1 MKISYQWLKQFIN
14 INEPPETVGN
24 MLTGI
29 GLEVEAIHPVETI
42 KGGLA
47 GVVIGQVL
55 TCQKHPNADKLSLTT
70 VDIGNSVVVPIVCGA
85 PNVAA
90 GQKVLVATV
99 GTTLYPTQ
107 GEPFTI
113 KKAKIRGELSE
124 GMICAEDELGLGTSH
139 EGIMVLDTELP
150 PGTPAAELLQLENDY
165 VFEIGL
171 TPNHADAASHYGVA
185 RELHAL
191 TGLPICFPPISELK
205 TGSRRESVQVIVENT
220 EACPRYSGLTI
231 SGIQVKDSP
240 EWLKKR
246 LQAIG
251 LTPINNVVDVTNYVL
266 HELGQ
271 PLHAFD
277 LEKIAC
283 RTIRVKTLPEGT
295 PFRTLDD
302 VERKLTANDL
312 MICDGNSQPLC
323 IGGVFGGKE
332 SGISNTTTAI
342 FLESAYF
349 HPGYI
354 RSTALHHRLKTDAA
368 YRFERGTDPNMT
380 VRALQRAAALI
391 TEIAG
396 GEVSSDIIDIYPQP
410 IPHRQFA
417 VKYKNIDRLIGK
429 KLDRAL
435 IHQIL
440 ERLDIKVLTADET
453 SLTVSVPPFRVDI
466 FQQADIVEEILRIYG
481 FDKVELKPSLSADY
495 LAEYATPDL
504 FKIRMELTKL
514 LAANGFQEI
523 ITNSLTKP
531 AYAEALGLPA
541 ENNVEI
547 VNRLSAELAVMRRS
561 LLFSGLEVLAHNIS
575 HRQKDFCFF
584 EFGKTYYKQ
593 LKPEGTAEYVENE
606 LLALFTTGNR
616 HAETWQAAQQ
626 KTDFFQLA
634 GIVQKVLQKLAAHTK
649 VTPQEIDSSHIFA
662 YGLALTMNKREV
674 ARVGLVQPS
683 HLKLL
688 DIKQEVFYAEI
699 DWTYL
704 AAQLKQPSYSELSRF
719 PEVRR
724 DLSLVLDRQV
734 SFDQIRRI
742 AYQTERQL
750 LKTINVFDVF
760 TGESIGSDKKAY
772 AISFILQDQHQT
784 LTDHVIDKT
793 MEKLMHALERQLGA
807 VIRK

>member
-14 INEPPETVGN
+14 INESPEKVGK
-24 MLTGI
+24 MLTGV
-29 GLEVEAIHPVETI
+29 GLEVEAIYPVETV

-47 GVVIGQVL
+47 GVVIGHVL

-70 VDIGNSVVVPIVCGA
+70 VDIGGGVVAPIVCGA

-99 GTTLYPTQ
+99 GATLYPTQ

-113 KKAKIRGELSE
+113 KKAKIRGEASE

-139 EGIMVLDTELP
+139 DGIMVLDTDLP
-150 PGTPAAELLQLENDY
+150 PGTPAAQLLQLENDY

-185 RELHAL
+185 RDLHAL
-191 TGLPICFPPISELK
+191 TGLQICFPESFEHK
-205 TGSRRESVQVIVENT
+205 VGSRREKIEVIVENT

-231 SGIQVKDSP
+231 SGLQVKESP

-251 LTPINNVVDVTNYVL
+251 LTPINNVVDATNYVL

-277 LEKIAC
+277 LDKIAG

-295 PFRTLDD
+295 VFRTLDD
-302 VERKLTANDL
+302 VERKLTARDL
-312 MICDGNSQPLC
+312 MICDGNSQPMC

-332 SGISNTTTAI
+332 SGISDSTTAI

-354 RSTALHHRLKTDAA
+354 RSSAMHHRLKTDAA

-380 VRALQRAAALI
+380 VKALKRTASI
-391 TEIAG
+391 IIDIAG
-396 GEVSSDIIDIYPQP
+396 GEISSDIIDVYPQP
-410 IPHRQFA
+410 IPHRQFT

-429 KLDRAL
+429 QLDRAL
-435 IHQIL
+435 IRQIL
-440 ERLDIKVLTADET
+440 QRLEIQILAEDDATF
-453 SLTVSVPPFRVDI
+453 TVSVPPYRVDV
-466 FQQADIVEEILRIYG
+466 FKDADIAEEILRIYG
-481 FDKVELKPSLSADY
+481 FDNVELKPSLNADY
-495 LAEYATPDL
+495 LAEYAAPDL
-504 FKIRMELTKL
+504 FKIRMELTKM
-514 LAANGFQEI
+514 LAAIGYHEM

-531 AYAEALGLPA
+531 AYAEALAMPV
-541 ENNVEI
+541 EHNVEI
-547 VNRLSAELAVMRRS
+547 ANRLSSELGVMRQS
-561 LLFSGLEVLAHNIS
+561 LLFSGLEVLARNIS
-575 HRQKDFCFF
+575 HRQKDFRFF
-584 EFGKTYYKQ
+584 EFGKTYQKQ
-593 LKPEGTAEYVENE
+593 TKADGTTFYAENDRLV
-606 LLALFTTGNR
+606 LFATGNQ
-616 HAETWQAAQQ
+616 HSESWQVAEK

-634 GIVQKVLQKLAAHTK
+634 GTVQKVLQKLGATQAA
-649 VTPQEIDSSHIFA
+649 PQEIDGSNLFA
-662 YGLALTMNKREV
+662 YGLAFVMNKREV
-674 ARVGLVQPS
+674 ARVGLVQMQHAKS
-683 HLKLL
+683 V

-704 AAQLKQPSYSELSRF
+704 AGKLKQPTYSELSKF

-724 DLSLVLDRQV
+724 DLSLVLDNQV
-734 SFDQIRRI
+734 SFDQIRRL

-760 TGESIGSDKKAY
+760 TGESLGSGKKAY
-772 AISFILQDQHQT
+772 ALSFILQDQHQT
-784 LTDHVIDKT
+784 LTDQVIDKT
-793 MEKLMHALERQLGA
+793 MEKLMGAFERQLGA

>member
-14 INEPPETVGN
+14 INESPETVGK

-29 GLEVEAIHPVETI
+29 GLEVEAIYPVEAV

-47 GVVIGQVL
+47 GVVIGHVL
-55 TCQKHPNADKLSLTT
+55 TCRKHPNADKLSLTT
-70 VDIGNSVVVPIVCGA
+70 VDIGGGVVVPIVCGA

-99 GTTLYPTQ
+99 GATLYPTQ

-113 KKAKIRGELSE
+113 KKAKIRGEVSE

-139 EGIMVLDTELP
+139 DGIMVLNTELP
-150 PGTPAAELLQLENDY
+150 PGTPAAQLLQLENDF

-185 RELHAL
+185 RDLHAL
-191 TGLPICFPPISELK
+191 TGLELCFPESFTFK
-205 TGSRRESVQVIVENT
+205 TGSHREEIAVIVENT

-231 SGIQVKDSP
+231 SGLEVKESP
-240 EWLKKR
+240 DWLKKR

-251 LTPINNVVDVTNYVL
+251 LSPINNVVDATNYVL

-277 LEKIAC
+277 LDKIAG
-283 RTIRVKTLPEGT
+283 RTVRVKTLPEGT
-295 PFRTLDD
+295 VFRTLDD
-302 VERKLTANDL
+302 VERKLTARDL
-312 MICDGNSQPLC
+312 MICDGNSQPMC

-332 SGISNTTTAI
+332 SGISHATTAI

-349 HPGYI
+349 NPGYI
-354 RSTALHHRLKTDAA
+354 RSSAMYHRLKTDAA

-380 VRALQRAAALI
+380 IKALKRAASI
-391 TEIAG
+391 IMEIAG
-396 GEVSSDIIDIYPQP
+396 GELSSDIIDVYPQP
-410 IPHRQFA
+410 IPHRQFT

-429 KLDRAL
+429 QLDRAL
-435 IHQIL
+435 IRQIL
-440 ERLDIKVLTADET
+440 QRLEIDILAEDEAT
-453 SLTVSVPPFRVDI
+453 LTVSVPPYRVDV
-466 FQQADIVEEILRIYG
+466 FKDADIVEEILRIYG
-481 FDKVELKPSLSADY
+481 FDNVELRPSLSADY
-495 LAEYATPDL
+495 LAEYTTPEL
-504 FKIRMELTKL
+504 FPIRMELTKM
-514 LAANGFQEI
+514 LAASGYQEI

-531 AYAEALGLPA
+531 VYAEALALPA
-541 ENNVEI
+541 EYNVEI
-547 VNRLSAELAVMRRS
+547 ANRLSSELGVMRQS

-575 HRQKDFCFF
+575 HRQKDFRFF
-584 EFGKTYYKQ
+584 EFGKTYQKQ
-593 LKPEGTAEYVENE
+593 TKADGTPFYAENE
-606 LLALFTTGNR
+606 QLVMFITGNQYP
-616 HAETWQAAQQ
+616 ESWQAVEK

-634 GIVQKVLQKLAAHTK
+634 GVVQKVLQKLGATQAAM
-649 VTPQEIDSSHIFA
+649 QEIEGSSLFA
-662 YGLALTMNKREV
+662 YGLAFVMNKREV
-674 ARVGLVQPS
+674 ARVGLVQPQ
-683 HLKLL
+683 HAKAV

-704 AAQLKQPSYSELSRF
+704 AAKLKQPTYSELSKF

-724 DLSLVLDRQV
+724 DLSLVLDNQV
-734 SFDQIRRI
+734 SFEQIRRL

-760 TGESIGSDKKAY
+760 TGESLGNGKKAY
-772 AISFILQDQHQT
+772 ALSFILQDQNQT
-784 LTDHVIDKT
+784 MTDQVIDKV
-793 MEKLMHALERQLGA
+793 MEKLMGVFERQLGA

>member
-14 INEPPETVGN
+14 IEDSPETVGN
-24 MLTGI
+24 MLTGV
-29 GLEVEAIHPVETI
+29 GLEVEAIHPVEAVR
-42 KGGLA
+42 GGLA
-47 GVVIGQVL
+47 GVVVGHVL
-55 TCQKHPNADKLSLTT
+55 SCQKHPNADKLSLTT
-70 VDIGNSVVVPIVCGA
+70 VDIGSGVVPIVCGA

-99 GTTLYPTQ
+99 GTTLYPTN
-107 GEPFTI
+107 GEPFVI
-113 KKAKIRGELSE
+113 KKAKIRGEVSE

-139 EGIMVLDTELP
+139 DGIMVLDTDLP
-150 PGTPAAELLQLENDY
+150 PGTPAAQLLQLENDY

-191 TGLPICFPPISELK
+191 TGLPICFPESGQPK
-205 TGSRRESVQVIVENT
+205 TGSRREPIEVIVENT

-231 SGIQVKDSP
+231 SGLEVKDSP

-277 LEKIAC
+277 LDKIAG
-283 RTIRVKTLPEGT
+283 RTVRVKTLPEGT

-302 VERKLTANDL
+302 VERRLTARDL
-312 MICDGNSQPLC
+312 MICDGNSQPMC
-323 IGGVFGGKE
+323 MAGIFGGKE
-332 SGISNTTTAI
+332 SGISPTTTAV

-349 HPGYI
+349 HPGYV
-354 RSTALHHRLKTDAA
+354 RSSSQHHKLKTDAA

-380 VRALQRAAALI
+380 VKALKRAAYLI

-396 GEVSSDIIDIYPQP
+396 GEVSSDIIDIYPEP
-410 IPHRQFA
+410 IPNREFT

-429 KLDRAL
+429 KLDRVL
-435 IHQIL
+435 IRQIL
-440 ERLDIKVLTADET
+440 QRLEIAVLAEDEAT
-453 SLTVSVPPFRVDI
+453 IRVSVPPYRVDVCKE
-466 FQQADIVEEILRIYG
+466 ADIVEEILRIYG
-481 FDKVELKPSLSADY
+481 FDNVELKPSLSADY
-495 LAEYATPDL
+495 LAEHTAPDL
-504 FKIRMELTKL
+504 FKIRMELTKM
-514 LAANGFQEI
+514 LAASGFREI
-523 ITNSLTKP
+523 VTNSLTKA

-547 VNRLSAELAVMRRS
+547 ANPLSNELNVMRQS
-561 LLFSGLEVLAHNIS
+561 LLFSGLEVLARNIS
-575 HRQKDFCFF
+575 HRQKDFRFF
-584 EFGKTYYKQ
+584 EFGKTYHRHTKAD
-593 LKPEGTAEYVENE
+593 GTTHYAENE
-606 LLALFTTGNR
+606 RLAIFATGNR
-616 HAETWQAAQQ
+616 HAETWQAAEQ

-634 GIVQKVLQKLAAHTK
+634 GTVQKVLQKLGAAAQ
-649 VTPQEIDSSHIFA
+649 VAVQEIQDSGIFS
-662 YGLALTMNKREV
+662 YGLTFTMNKREV
-674 ARVGLVQPS
+674 VRLGAVQMR
-683 HLKLL
+683 HLKML

-704 AAQLKQPSYSELSRF
+704 AAKLKQPSYVELSKF

-724 DLSLVLDRQV
+724 DLSLVLDNQV
-734 SFDQIRRI
+734 TYDQIRRL
-742 AYQTERQL
+742 AYQTERHL
-750 LKTINVFDVF
+750 LRNMNVFDVF
-760 TGESIGSDKKAY
+760 TGESLGSGKKAY

-784 LTDHVIDKT
+784 LTDQVIDRT
-793 MEKLMHALERQLGA
+793 MEKLMGAFERQLGA